1 MMTKNEKQKSGVRR
15 GWFRNAMDFRRDHA
29 NARKIG
35 NHTEELKAIYK
46 SIDEYDQEVR
56 LKWKTFQS
64 FILRGLCGGLLAS
77 LTFVGSQLFTGP
89 LKTNVAILTAIFI
102 LGLAIQGFRMI
113 IEGFGALERFHSLA
127 MPVYHDKPGFQ
138 PGRGWS
144 FFPVVLDAFS
154 LIVLVVA
161 VLFALFLLFS
171 VTQ

>member
-1 MMTKNEKQKSGVRR
+1 MSTYDNQKSGNQR
-15 GWFRNAMDFRRDHA
+15 GWFRNALDFRRNHA
-29 NARKIG
+29 GARKIG
-35 NHTEELKAIYK
+35 KHPEELSVIYK

-102 LGLAIQGFRMI
+102 GGLVLQGLRMI

-127 MPVYHDKPGFQ
+127 MPVYQNKPGFQ
-138 PGRGWS
+138 PGKGWS
-144 FFPVVLDAFS
+144 FLPVVLDAFS
-154 LIVLVVA
+154 LVILVVA